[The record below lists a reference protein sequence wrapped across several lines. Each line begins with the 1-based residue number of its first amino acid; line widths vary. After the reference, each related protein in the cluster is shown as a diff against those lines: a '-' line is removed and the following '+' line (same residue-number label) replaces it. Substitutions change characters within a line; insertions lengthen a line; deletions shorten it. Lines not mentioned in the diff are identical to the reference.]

1 METVKELLEQKQVDE
16 KTIQAFMD
24 TLNNIEYARF
34 APGDTKGKMEN
45 IYSEALQAIMQA
57 EKSLK

>member
-1 METVKELLEQKQVDE
+1 MDTVKEVLAQKKVNDE
-16 KTIQAFMD
+16 TIKGFID
-24 TLNNIEYARF
+24 TLNNIEFARF
-34 APGDTKGKMEN
+34 APGDARGKMEN